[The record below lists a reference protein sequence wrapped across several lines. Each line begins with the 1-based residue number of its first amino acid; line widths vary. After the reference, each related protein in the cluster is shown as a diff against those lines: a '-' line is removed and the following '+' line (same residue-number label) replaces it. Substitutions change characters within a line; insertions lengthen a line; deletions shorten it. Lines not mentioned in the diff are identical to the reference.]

1 MMTTLVLPYK
11 SGSESAKALA
21 DSLNCKRMRLLDS
34 KVKDNPELVIVNWG
48 NSTQDLSHLHFA
60 KILNKPDN
68 VRLASHKLEFFR
80 KIEHENKDAFV
91 TVNIPDWT
99 TDPEVAKDWYT
110 EGNDV
115 VIRNTLQGHSGD
127 GIDLIRYNLDKNANS
142 VIYNAPLYTKY
153 MKKRD
158 EYRVHVMRGVP
169 ILIQRKGIRSSASPE
184 TYQIRNTAN
193 GFIYLLSDVKPEGD
207 VLSQA
212 VNAVNVLGLD
222 FGAVDVIWNEH
233 KKLATVLEVNTACG
247 LKGDTTLAK
256 YKTGFKRLLNNEEI
270 PDWKTPTTS
279 RDAETILKRQLLMY
293 PYEELDVCEGDTVY
307 VTEALQEL
315 FAEFSARGGTDRGI
329 DLWMHAE
336 HHGLSGYFWIYWVN
350 HNTGE
355 AQLSYTD
362 EEDNDGVIKFNVPLH
377 LIEHMG

>member
-1 MMTTLVLPYK
+1 MTVLVLPYK
-11 SGSESAKALA
+11 KGSESARALSA
-21 DSLNCKRMRLLDS
+21 SLNCKRMKLENSL
-34 KVKDNPELVIVNWG
+34 VKDKDDLTIINWG
-48 NSTQDLSHLHFA
+48 NSTQDLSHLSSA
-60 KILNKPDN
+60 KILNKPES
-68 VRLASHKLEFFR
+68 VRLASHKLDFFR
-80 KIEHENKDAFV
+80 KIEEENKDAFV
-91 TVNIPDWT
+91 TVNIPNWT

-115 VIRNTLQGHSGD
+115 VIRNTLQGHSGE
-127 GIDLIRYNLDKNANS
+127 GLDLIRYNLNKSADS

-158 EYRVHVMRGVP
+158 EYRVHIMRGVP
-169 ILIQRKGIRSSASPE
+169 ILIQRKGVRSSATPE

-256 YKTGFKRLLNNEEI
+256 YKIGFERLLSNEEI
-270 PDWKTPTTS
+270 PDWKTPTTL
-279 RDAETILKRQLLMY
+279 RDADSILKRQLLMY

-315 FAEFSARGGTDRGI
+315 FSEFSARGGNDRGVN
-329 DLWMHAE
+329 LWMHAV
-336 HHGLSGYFWIYWVN
+336 HHGLGGYFWIYWVN

-355 AQLSYTD
+355 AQICFTD
-362 EEDNDGVIKFNVPLH
+362 EEDNEDLIGFNVPLH
-377 LIEHMG
+377 LLEHAG